1 MISSDIEFRIFVL
14 KCVFRLLSLSILI
27 NFILLL
33 LLIVYVKY
41 YRIESYFKRV
51 GMILWQKMLMCLPS
65 LVRRGICDRVRIGR
79 LFADTFFFFLYN
91 FVDISF
97 SFQLVDS
104 IKGILNCLL
113 FHIPHTL
120 VKLLS
125 KASADSCGSVVDLRE
140 LRKRV
145 TWKIWRVLSS
155 S

>member
-65 LVRRGICDRVRIGR
+65 LVRRGICDRVRIGS

-91 FVDISF
+91 FFDISF
-97 SFQLVDS
+97 SF
-104 IKGILNCLL
+104 
-113 FHIPHTL
+113 
-120 VKLLS
+120 
-125 KASADSCGSVVDLRE
+125 
-140 LRKRV
+140 
-145 TWKIWRVLSS
+145 
-155 S
+155 